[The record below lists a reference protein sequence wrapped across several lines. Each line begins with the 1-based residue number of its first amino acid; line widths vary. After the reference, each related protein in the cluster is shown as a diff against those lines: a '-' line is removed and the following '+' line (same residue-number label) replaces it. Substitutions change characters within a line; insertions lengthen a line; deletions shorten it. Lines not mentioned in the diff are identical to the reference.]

1 MLLLLILT
9 SILGPAVR
17 ATGLW
22 QVLASN
28 ISEFVV
34 VVGQSWLIFGDFFGT
49 SNTVPLRVRSPRPFC
64 PCMDMHQTKVHIL
77 K

>member
-9 SILGPAVR
+9 SILGPAVP

-34 VVGQSWLIFGDFFGT
+34 FVGQSWLIFGGFFWY
-49 SNTVPLRVRSPRPFC
+49 
-64 PCMDMHQTKVHIL
+64 
-77 K
+77 

>member
-34 VVGQSWLIFGDFFGT
+34 VFGQSWSIFGDFFWY
-49 SNTVPLRVRSPRPFC
+49 
-64 PCMDMHQTKVHIL
+64 
-77 K
+77 

>member
-9 SILGPAVR
+9 SILGPAVP

-28 ISEFVV
+28 ISQFVV
-34 VVGQSWLIFGDFFGT
+34 VLVGQSWLIFGDFFWY
-49 SNTVPLRVRSPRPFC
+49 
-64 PCMDMHQTKVHIL
+64 
-77 K
+77 